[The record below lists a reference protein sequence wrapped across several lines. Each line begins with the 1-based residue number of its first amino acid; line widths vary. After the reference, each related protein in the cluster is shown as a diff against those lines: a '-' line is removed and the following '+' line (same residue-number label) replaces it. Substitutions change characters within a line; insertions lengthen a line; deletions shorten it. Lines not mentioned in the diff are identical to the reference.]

1 MNKEE
6 MILAVIKKY
15 REDLRKL
22 ESRDEI
28 NKAYRQV
35 RIWSR
40 IMMNSGVITEDDRTR
55 CNEAFKK
62 MRWNR
67 LNKIEEA

>member
-6 MILAVIKKY
+6 MILAVIKRY
-15 REDLRKL
+15 RENLRKL
-22 ESRDEI
+22 ENRDEI
-28 NKAYRQV
+28 NKAYRHA
-35 RIWSR
+35 RIWSHT
-40 IMMNSGVITEDDRTR
+40 MTESGVITEDDRTR